1 MISKKFEYSVM
12 KSESLSKINNIL
24 KEVDSRNRL
33 NLERISTNSKER

>member
-1 MISKKFEYSVM
+1 M
-12 KSESLSKINNIL
+12 KSESLTKINNIL